1 MIKTIK
7 LLKFY
12 GLKSETTIKEKH
24 VLIALKIYL
33 KKNHGQVKLYGECF
47 EYLVG
52 R

>member
-1 MIKTIK
+1 MVKKVK
-7 LLKFY
+7 LQLK
-12 GLKSETTIKEKH
+12 KSTYKNIF
-24 VLIALKIYL
+24 